1 MDFRLPEFN
10 KSRLFGGK
18 KTQQPSDVPL
28 KPITHN
34 ELMESDFATVNKTKK
49 EVQEKEAKT

>member
-10 KSRLFGGK
+10 KSRLFGGSK
-18 KTQQPSDVPL
+18 KPIVVDVPL

-34 ELMESDFATVNKTKK
+34 AIK
-49 EVQEKEAKT
+49 